1 MDSVTIICVMEGKAV
16 NMKPQKMSLDTL
28 EKLTEA
34 RNYNQWIYKLC
45 APYLGRRVLEIGSG
59 IGNMTGFFLKHGS
72 RVLATDMDSQRLGKI
87 RAQWPEWKELDTAAW
102 DINEAAPEK
111 IRKFKPDTIVCINV
125 LEHIEND
132 VAALRRMSSL
142 LVTGGKLLL
151 YVPAL
156 SWIYGSLDRELHHF
170 RRYKMKELKKQIA
183 EAGFSLEKLHY
194 VNLMGVPGW
203 WWNNRIIKS
212 RCFSSNQVKLFDR
225 LVPLAAGLEK
235 WIKPCLG
242 QSLFY
247 VGTHF

>member
-1 MDSVTIICVMEGKAV
+1 MEWKAV
-16 NMKPQKMSLDTL
+16 NMNPQNMSLDAL
-28 EKLTEA
+28 KKLTVA
-34 RNYNQWIYKLC
+34 PNYNQWVYKLC
-45 APYLGRRVLEIGSG
+45 RPYLGQRVIEIGSG
-59 IGNMTGFFLKHGS
+59 IGNMTGFFLGHGS
-72 RVLATDMDSQRLGKI
+72 RVLATDMDSQRLGEI

-132 VAALRRMSSL
+132 VAALRRMCSL
-142 LVTGGKLLL
+142 LVPGGKLLL

-170 RRYKMKELKKQIA
+170 RRYSRKEVEKITDQ
-183 EAGFSLEKLHY
+183 AGFSRKKLHY
-194 VNLMGVPGW
+194 VNLLGVPGW
-203 WWNNRIIKS
+203 WWNNRVVKS
-212 RCFSSNQVKLFDR
+212 QCFSINQVKLFDR